1 MTVTTDKIA
10 DAVGARADAIR
21 HQAKGRIAKA
31 MAQAERARA
40 HADRARMRA
49 DRAQAKL
56 AGKLAGKAMIDRAA
70 LKARMANRV
79 TGMTKDMTKDMARSA
94 GRVAMKSSAA
104 RSAAA
109 TAAKAAAMNLPAAWM
124 MRRRMQQRA
133 AEAARM
139 ASMEATKQFKQA
151 RAMMQ
156 DRVIP
161 TVVPMASSMKD
172 QASHKFDEFMVASA
186 PARKEAMRRG
196 MLAAAVLRGAEPVVK
211 KRRRWP
217 IALLFAALGAAIG
230 AAAAWL
236 SQAGK
241 PVQLTPY
248 PIPAEEVDTTVDLT
262 SEDAAQHE
270 S

>member
-21 HQAKGRIAKA
+21 HQAKGGLAKA
-31 MAQAERARA
+31 IAQAEKARE
-40 HADRARMRA
+40 HADKARMRA
-49 DRAQAKL
+49 DKAQAKL
-56 AGKLAGKAMIDRAA
+56 AGKLAGKTMIDKSA
-70 LKARMANRV
+70 LKARMAKRV
-79 TGMTKDMTKDMARSA
+79 TGMTA
-94 GRVAMKSSAA
+94 GAGKVAMKSSAA
-104 RSAAA
+104 RSVAS

-133 AEAARM
+133 SEAARM
-139 ASMEATKQFKQA
+139 ASMEASKQLKQA
-151 RAMMQ
+151 RVLMQ
-156 DRVIP
+156 ERVIP
-161 TVVPMASSMKD
+161 TVVPMASSMMD
-172 QASHKFDEFMVASA
+172 QASHKLDELKVSSA

-196 MLAAAVLRGAEPVVK
+196 MLAAAVLRGAEPLAK
-211 KRRRWP
+211 KGRRWP
-217 IALLFAALGAAIG
+217 IAIMFTLIGAAIG

-248 PIPAEEVDTTVDLT
+248 PIPAEEGDTTVDLT
-262 SEDAAQHE
+262 SDDAAHHE